1 MVAAIL
7 VPTLDELAVEF
18 ERALSECNRAGAAA
32 KAAPDDFA
40 ADSAA
45 ADACLVLSELC
56 HAIARLPAQTVA
68 HVQLKARALQWYETG
83 YPESSGPSARLL
95 AQLIDATLY
104 GLPSQAGGSS
114 DER

>member
-1 MVAAIL
+1 MVSAIL

-18 ERALSECNRAGAAA
+18 ERALSVCNLTGAAA

-40 ADSAA
+40 ADAAA

-56 HAIARLPAQTVA
+56 HAIAGLPAQTVA
-68 HVQLKARALQWYETG
+68 HVHLKARALQWYENDCG
-83 YPESSGPSARLL
+83 ASPGPSARLL
-95 AQLIDATLY
+95 AQLIDAILN
-104 GLPSQAGGSS
+104 GLPSQAGAPS